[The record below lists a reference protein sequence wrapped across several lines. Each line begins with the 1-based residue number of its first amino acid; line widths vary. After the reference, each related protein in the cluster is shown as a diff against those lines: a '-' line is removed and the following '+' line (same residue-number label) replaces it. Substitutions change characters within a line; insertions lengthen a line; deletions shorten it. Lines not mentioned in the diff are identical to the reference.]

1 MLIRNSKAFM
11 RGLLLMATFIA
22 VFVLFFLPVFPSH
35 IAGEKVTGLVYADHL
50 FNTLSKGSSAKYLV
64 SGVDDEEYIQK
75 DVDGIA
81 KKDLDLTVTFRN
93 ADGISGIIDQI
104 NHVGLEATPAEGGLH
119 IKGDL
124 RKLLTIIVV
133 DSQSLYNNK
142 ADEVAARYNGKP
154 GLDVVKGWHRLS
166 KNMIKPLQKVDMVA
180 EANVVNTVL
189 TKGIELGFN
198 FYGISAVKVSDN
210 IPLVAGVLIFYDV
223 YTMRYGFAI
232 FELFEGVGLSMKK
245 GAKQEA

>member
-11 RGLLLMATFIA
+11 RGLLLLVTFIA
-22 VFVLFFLPVFPSH
+22 VFVVFFLPVFPGH
-35 IAGEKVTGLVYADHL
+35 IEGEKVNGLVYADNL
-50 FNTLSKGSSAKYLV
+50 FNTLSKGSSAKYLIP
-64 SGVDDEEYIQK
+64 GVDDDEYIQK
-75 DVDGIA
+75 VVDGLQN
-81 KKDLDLTVTFRN
+81 KNLDLTVTFKN
-93 ADGISGIIDQI
+93 TDGISGIIDQI
-104 NHVGLEATPAEGGLH
+104 NHIGLEAAPVEGGLH
-119 IKGDL
+119 IKGDMQ
-124 RKLLTIIVV
+124 KLLTVIVA

-142 ADEVAARYNGKP
+142 ADEVTARYDGKP
-154 GLDVVKGWHRLS
+154 GLEVVKGWHRLS

-210 IPLVAGVLIFYDV
+210 IPLVAGVLIFYV
-223 YTMRYGFAI
+223 IYTMWYGFAI
-232 FELFEGVGLSMKK
+232 FELFEGIGLTMKK